1 MAWCLTVD
9 QEARFKKA
17 LLDKKIDPFKLADMT
32 SEERRALF
40 EKYVDPENAIQ
51 INSLYESKLLL
62 KNQVTGFKTWAKRA
76 LGMKPQAKRD
86 LLSKIERLD
95 EIGVLEPKDLKAFK
109 EDLARTRLGLNIT
122 FEEAKTINKLSE
134 ERVKARDAWQ
144 AKVNKNVSWNDDPH
158 ATRKEW
164 INDNDRIKYGITQIG
179 LENYVNDLKLEARKI
194 SFRESPVRATLDA
207 IGTVPS
213 IFKSLMA
220 SLDDS
225 FFGRQGI
232 KNLYG
237 SRGQKKI
244 WTRNFIKSFRDIG
257 LELLAKKIEG
267 LKPIDLIR
275 ADIYSRP
282 NALNGKYKA
291 GGYRLDVLSE
301 EAFPTSIPERIPG
314 LGRLFK
320 ASETAFNGGALRM
333 RADLADLHISKM
345 EKQGINALNPEEAR
359 GVGHMIGS
367 LTGRGSLGK
376 LEPVGREI
384 NLFLF
389 SGRFFKA
396 NLDTLIAPIKYV
408 AGKAKVI
415 DTGTEGQQYARK
427 EAAINTLSIAAHVAG
442 ILFIAKMLDPDS
454 VDEDPRSTNF
464 GRVKIFGKWIDIT
477 GGMRTIVTLASRL
490 VPTYRNGEWGRWMK
504 SSTGKWTN
512 LSAGKFGQQDAL
524 DVFMDAILFNRLS
537 PIARIV
543 ADEITGEMFG
553 GESFDIKKSIV
564 QSITPLSIQQ
574 VAEAKDD
581 GFTPALAV
589 AISEFIGLSVGGYKY
604 KDSWE
609 KRTSKEMI
617 DFKDQVGQEK
627 FNQANDAYNSAYN
640 VWLQEVE
647 KDSKYKEL
655 SEEGKDKLKTDAR
668 SAIKDKIFKEYGYK
682 KKTEKKTK
690 EEKEEEKV
698 IKKLKP

>member
-1 MAWCLTVD
+1 LTVD
-9 QEARFKKA
+9 QEARFRKA

-32 SEERRALF
+32 SEQRRSLF
-40 EKYVDPENAIQ
+40 EQYVDPENATQ

-76 LGMKPQAKRD
+76 LGMKPQVKQD
-86 LLSKIERLD
+86 LLTKIERLD
-95 EIGVLEPKDLKAFK
+95 EIGVLDPKDLQAFK
-109 EDLARTRLGLNIT
+109 EDLIRTRLGLNIT

-144 AKVNKNVSWNDDPH
+144 AKVNENIAWNDDAH

-164 INDNDRIKYGITQIG
+164 INDNDRIKHGVTQAI
-179 LENYVNDLKLEARKI
+179 LEKYVNDLKLEARKI
-194 SFRESPVRATLDA
+194 SFRESPIRATLDA

-232 KNLYG
+232 KNLFG
-237 SRGQKKI
+237 SVEQKKI
-244 WTRNFIKSFRDIG
+244 WTRNFVKSFRDIG
-257 LELLAKKIEG
+257 LELQAKKIEG
-267 LKPIDLIR
+267 LSAIDLVKV
-275 ADIYSRP
+275 DIYSRP

-301 EAFPTSIPERIPG
+301 EAFPTSIPEKIPG
-314 LGRLFK
+314 FGRLFK

-359 GVGHMIGS
+359 GVGHMVGS

-384 NLFLF
+384 NVLLF
-389 SGRFFKA
+389 SGRFLKA
-396 NLDTLIAPIKYV
+396 NFDTLTAHQFDP
-408 AGKAKVI
+408 KATQYTKV
-415 DTGTEGQQYARK
+415 EARK
-427 EAAINTLSIAAHVAG
+427 NLLSITTHIAG
-442 ILFIAKMLDPDS
+442 ILFLAKMLDPDS

-477 GGMRTIVTLASRL
+477 GGMRTLVTLASRL
-490 VPTYRNGEWGRWMK
+490 VPTQKNGEWGLWMK

-512 LSAGKFGQQDAL
+512 LSAGKFGQQDATDIL
-524 DVFMDAILFNRLS
+524 MDALLFNRLS
-537 PIARIV
+537 PIARMV
-543 ADEITGEMFG
+543 SDGWSGEMFG
-553 GESFDIKKSIV
+553 GEPFDIKKSIV
-564 QSITPLSIQQ
+564 QSVTPLSIQQ
-574 VAEAKDD
+574 VAEAKED
-581 GFTPALAV
+581 GFAPALAV
-589 AISEFIGLSVGGYKY
+589 TISEFLGFSVGGYKY
-604 KDSWE
+604 KDSWN
-609 KRTSKEMI
+609 KKTSKEMI
-617 DFKDQVGQEK
+617 NFKEQVGQEK
-627 FNQANDAYNSAYN
+627 FDQANDAYNRAYN
-640 VWLQEVE
+640 VWLLEVE
-647 KDSKYKEL
+647 KDPKYKEL
-655 SEEGKDKLKTDAR
+655 SDEGKDKLKSDAK
-668 SAIKDKIFKEYGYK
+668 SAIKDKILKEYRYK
-682 KKTEKKTK
+682 KKAEKKTK